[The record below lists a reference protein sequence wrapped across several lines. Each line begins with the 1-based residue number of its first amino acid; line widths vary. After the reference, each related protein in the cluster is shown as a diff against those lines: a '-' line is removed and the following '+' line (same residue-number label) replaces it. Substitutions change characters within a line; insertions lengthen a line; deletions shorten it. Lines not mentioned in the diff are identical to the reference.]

1 MMDIP
6 RPSEEPMGTI
16 AARSRSRAMR
26 LFRDPLVLLLVA
38 TATAIAFFAVLV
50 SL

>member
-1 MMDIP
+1 MATDL
-6 RPSEEPMGTI
+6 RFGRMG
-16 AARSRSRAMR
+16 

-38 TATAIAFFAVLV
+38 TAAATAFFAVLV